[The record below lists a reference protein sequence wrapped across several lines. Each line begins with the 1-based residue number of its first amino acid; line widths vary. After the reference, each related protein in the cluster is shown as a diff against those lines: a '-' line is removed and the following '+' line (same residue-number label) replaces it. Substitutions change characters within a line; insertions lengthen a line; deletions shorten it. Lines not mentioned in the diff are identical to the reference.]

1 MRVMVPGGCGY
12 IGAQLVPVLLS
23 RGHTVSVVDEM
34 WFGGG
39 SLPRDNDRL
48 SSSMMS
54 ALPENVEFENHDAV
68 IDLAGMTNNSMCE
81 LNPVL
86 DHQNNRVRFDKFTRS
101 ARSNGIKHFIYASSL
116 AAYGSTKT
124 PATEDTPL
132 RPTTLYGA
140 SKAYCESQALR
151 LQSDEFAV
159 TIVRAAS
166 VVGASM
172 NMRFDTTMNKMT
184 HDAERYGQIQV
195 NGGIQVRTHVSIKDL
210 CDFYCLC
217 LESKETHGQVYNVV
231 DKNMTVGE
239 SAELVAGLSGA
250 SITYGGR
257 VDQRSYV
264 VDGAKARVI
273 GWEPKH
279 GIENA
284 VRDILVRLRSSYWE
298 DSTTNDK
305 YQRMRYDIA

>member
-101 ARSNGIKHFIYASSL
+101 ARSNGIKHFIYASSV
-116 AAYGSTKT
+116 AA
-124 PATEDTPL
+124 
-132 RPTTLYGA
+132 
-140 SKAYCESQALR
+140 
-151 LQSDEFAV
+151 
-159 TIVRAAS
+159 
-166 VVGASM
+166 
-172 NMRFDTTMNKMT
+172 
-184 HDAERYGQIQV
+184 
-195 NGGIQVRTHVSIKDL
+195 
-210 CDFYCLC
+210 
-217 LESKETHGQVYNVV
+217 
-231 DKNMTVGE
+231 
-239 SAELVAGLSGA
+239 
-250 SITYGGR
+250 
-257 VDQRSYV
+257 
-264 VDGAKARVI
+264 
-273 GWEPKH
+273 
-279 GIENA
+279 
-284 VRDILVRLRSSYWE
+284 
-298 DSTTNDK
+298 
-305 YQRMRYDIA
+305 